1 MTKFQT
7 NVCPLCD
14 KVLQFRQIAKV
25 NVYSCPNHADGAR
38 SHYEVEYDK
47 HATIQHIYVGD
58 YGIDNFD
65 TSYRSRVYKKHAA
78 FNGEV
83 KWILIGETNR
93 ISADTEDK
101 LIMRLKQ
108 LGHE

>member
-1 MTKFQT
+1 MTRFQT

-25 NVYSCPNHADGAR
+25 NVYSCPNHLEGER

-47 HATIQHIYVGD
+47 SATIQHIYVGN
-58 YGIDNFD
+58 YSIDNFD
-65 TSYRSRVYKKHAA
+65 TSYRSRLYKRMA
-78 FNGEV
+78 N
-83 KWILIGETNR
+83 KWVLIGETNR
-93 ISADTEDK
+93 ISADTEDR
-101 LIMRLKQ
+101 MMERLRN

>member
-14 KVLQFRQIAKV
+14 KVLRFRQISKV
-25 NVYSCPNHADGAR
+25 NVYSCPNHAEGAK

-47 HATIQHIYVGD
+47 CATIQHIYVGN

-65 TSYRSRVYKKHAA
+65 NSYRSRVYKH
-78 FNGEV
+78 NDG

-93 ISADTEDK
+93 ISADTEDR
-101 LIMRLKQ
+101 MMERLRH